1 MLFNDSI
8 CDVAPPLPLP
18 QSKLP
23 PTSPNEV
30 NKGLDPVLYCTE
42 WFMSMFSRT
51 LPWPTVLRIW
61 DMFFFEGVKVL
72 FKVALAVLSLAFQRQ
87 KDRQDCPG

>member
-23 PTSPNEV
+23 PTGPNEV